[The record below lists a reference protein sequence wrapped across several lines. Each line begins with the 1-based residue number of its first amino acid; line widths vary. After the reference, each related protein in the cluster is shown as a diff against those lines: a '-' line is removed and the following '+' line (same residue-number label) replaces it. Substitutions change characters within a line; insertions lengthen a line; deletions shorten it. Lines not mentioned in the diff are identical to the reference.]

1 MGSLEGTRARLVLRE
16 GKRGAR
22 APLELSEQPSRTRGN
37 LAPNSYLDVHAG
49 TAGRGLGCGQ
59 KLLQFHWLKQG
70 KKISLKKRKKNQSK
84 VYLQPYVCVC
94 VCLCLS
100 VCVCVRERE
109 RERWGLGTS

>member
-49 TAGRGLGCGQ
+49 TAGRGLVSIGIIRRVIVTPTYDPGM
-59 KLLQFHWLKQG
+59 KS
-70 KKISLKKRKKNQSK
+70 SLK
-84 VYLQPYVCVC
+84 
-94 VCLCLS
+94 LS
-100 VCVCVRERE
+100 PQELVFRN
-109 RERWGLGTS
+109 LLN

>member
-1 MGSLEGTRARLVLRE
+1 MFMGSLEGTRARLVLRE

-59 KLLQFHWLKQG
+59 KLLQFHWLNQG
-70 KKISLKKRKKNQSK
+70 KKISLKKRKKK
-84 VYLQPYVCVC
+84 
-94 VCLCLS
+94 S
-100 VCVCVRERE
+100 V
-109 RERWGLGTS
+109 